1 MTAHITYEKLLGVI
15 SLGLLKKIVVRNC
28 LADISGISK
37 IEGAKYNGVY
47 VGSPGK
53 DIFFMLPYLKPKQ
66 MREVAKKLADLLP
79 QKAPSNNV
87 NISTCI
93 RFIYGQFEK
102 QGVLR
107 SEKDYKKMKK
117 EKPNWDLPRKFLGL
131 LCRELEAKKK
141 YYGLTILSEI
151 DAHRWGDEA
160 IIDKDLVKLM
170 IMEEKYLET
179 VKYAHKCKSYKHMFS
194 PYFWAAKYFIKFG
207 EHEKA
212 IEYCKL
218 NIENANKYCDEYVA
232 IGDKYYVSRFGLC
245 FKYIKEAGVL
255 RWSRFEREY
264 KSNIK
269 SKTVKM
275 AYKKIS

>member
-1 MTAHITYEKLLGVI
+1 
-15 SLGLLKKIVVRNC
+15 

-37 IEGAKYNGVY
+37 IEGAKHRGVY

-53 DIFFMLPYLKPKQ
+53 DVFFMLPYLSNKQ
-66 MREVAKKLADLLP
+66 KKEVAVKLAELLP

-117 EKPNWDLPRKFLGL
+117 EKPNWDLPRQFIGL
-131 LCRELEAKKK
+131 LHEELEVKKK

-160 IIDKDLVKLM
+160 VLDKDLAKLM
-170 IMEEKYLET
+170 IMEEGYCNT

-212 IEYCKL
+212 IKYCKL
-218 NIENANKYCDEYVA
+218 TIENANKYCDKYVA
-232 IGDKYYVSRFGLC
+232 VGDKYYVSRFGLC
-245 FKYIKEAGVL
+245 FKYIKDAGVL
-255 RWSRFEREY
+255 RWKKFEGEY

-275 AYKKIS
+275 AYKKIR